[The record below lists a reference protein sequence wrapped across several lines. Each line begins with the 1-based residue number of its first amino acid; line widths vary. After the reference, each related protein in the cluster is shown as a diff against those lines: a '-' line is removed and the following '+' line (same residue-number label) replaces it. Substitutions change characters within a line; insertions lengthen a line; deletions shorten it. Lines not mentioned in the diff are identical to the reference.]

1 MIVKP
6 KIMTLFGTRPEAIK
20 MCPLVIKLC
29 EKPFF
34 EHKLCISGQHKEMLD
49 DVLEE
54 FSVTPNYDLEIMKD
68 CRATSDTML
77 KTAERLTPILEFE
90 RPDILLV
97 HGDTSTALGGAL
109 AAFYLGIPVGHV
121 EAGLRSF
128 DISSPFPEEFN
139 RITIDKI
146 SQLCF
151 APTRQ
156 AEKNL
161 LAEGKQRTD
170 IFVVGNTV
178 IDSLIMSIKRDYR
191 NPLLKALLPN
201 EKSRFF
207 LLTLH
212 RRENIGEPMRN
223 MLRAIRRAV
232 EERENISLLF
242 PVHKN
247 PAVREIVEEI
257 LCGAPRIFMTEP
269 MSSTDFRNMLARCD
283 AVLSDS
289 GGIQEEA
296 AFLGKP
302 MLLLRDTT
310 ERPEASGNILLTGRS
325 EEGVYKCFTSLLDNQ
340 RLAEKM
346 SRPSSAFGDGNASEK
361 IISVLYKYFFD

>member
-1 MIVKP
+1 MIIKP

-20 MCPLVIKLC
+20 MCPLVLKLC

-34 EHKLCISGQHKEMLD
+34 EHKLCISGQHREMLD
-49 DVLEE
+49 GILKE
-54 FSVTPNYDLEIMKD
+54 FSVTPDYDLEIMKD
-68 CRATSDTML
+68 CNTISDVMI
-77 KTAERLTPILEFE
+77 KSVERLTPILEFE

-97 HGDTSTALGGAL
+97 HGDTSTALGGTL

-128 DISSPFPEEFN
+128 DLTSPFPEEFN
-139 RITIDKI
+139 RITIDKL
-146 SQLCF
+146 SRLCF

-161 LAEGKQRTD
+161 LAEGKSRAD
-170 IFVVGNTV
+170 IFVTGNTV

-191 NPLLKALLPN
+191 NPLLRALLPN

-212 RRENIGEPMRN
+212 RRENIGEPMRD
-223 MLRAIRRAV
+223 MLRAIRRV
-232 EERENISLLF
+232 IEERENIALLF

-247 PAVREIVEEI
+247 PAVREIVHDT
-257 LCGAPRIFMTEP
+257 LDGAPRIFTTEP
-269 MSSTDFRNMLARCD
+269 MGCIDFRNMLARCD

-296 AFLGKP
+296 AFIGKP
-302 MLLLRDTT
+302 MLLLRNTT
-310 ERPEASGNILLTGRS
+310 ERPEASGNMLLTGRS
-325 EEGVYKCFTSLLDNQ
+325 EEAVYKSFTALLDDT
-340 RLAEKM
+340 RLVSKM
-346 SRPSSAFGDGNASEK
+346 SRPSAAFGDGSASDN
-361 IISVLYKYFFD
+361 IISALYKYFFD